1 MTITITTNSNISVSV
16 SEEDVRFD
24 VTTITAD
31 SITLTN

>member
-1 MTITITTNSNISVSV
+1 MITIKATSSISVSV

-24 VTTITAD
+24 VTTTTAD